1 MRASGNDFR
10 SKSRLRALLRQ
21 HQPQSASPSLP
32 SEDFVLLTRASSNP
46 FAKLYSDRLLA
57 PHIALPLLKVPMP
70 SVLFPA
76 KNVTVLV
83 AVEGTTLAVNVT
95 IWPSADGFGL
105 EASEVVV

>member
-32 SEDFVLLTRASSNP
+32 SEDFVLLTRASSNS

-57 PHIALPLLKVPMP
+57 RQATSGRPSSAGGNSNFGRGVYPTCVFKVNFIQNKRGRP
-70 SVLFPA
+70 SLRDQA
-76 KNVTVLV
+76 
-83 AVEGTTLAVNVT
+83 LAVCD
-95 IWPSADGFGL
+95 AYG
-105 EASEVVV
+105 